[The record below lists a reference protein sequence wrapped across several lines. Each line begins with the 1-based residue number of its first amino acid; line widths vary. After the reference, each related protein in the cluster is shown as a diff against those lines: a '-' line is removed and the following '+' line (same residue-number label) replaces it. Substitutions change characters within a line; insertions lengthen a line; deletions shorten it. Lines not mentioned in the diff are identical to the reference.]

1 MWQRPMLSIL
11 RALHFLDDH
20 LLLFL
25 AGFLLVFIPL
35 YPKWPLLE
43 LIPGYIVR
51 VRLEDFFI
59 LLTFFVWIIQML
71 RGKTRFGKTTIAKP
85 IFVYLLVGFL
95 SVLSALFITQT
106 LPLNQPHII
115 KLFLHYFRRIEY
127 FSLFFIIFS
136 SLRTM
141 RQVRLFLLLGMGVV
155 LAVVVYGYGQ
165 KYLYWPAFSTMNR
178 EFSKGWWLYLTEH
191 ARVLSTFGG
200 HYDLAAYLVIVM
212 TMMWAFFFGL
222 KRIFMRIVLGV
233 LLAGSFWLLILT
245 ASRTSFLAYLVGTCA
260 MLFVYMFSR
269 GVRWTIIRAMIVI
282 VLSVGIMLSFGDLG
296 DRFTRLFGVDK
307 LKAQLA
313 FNPLKPFVDPPKENA
328 FFLENN
334 LAAVTSKSDQP
345 PSVGQPHRQGFG
357 GLVGE
362 TVDEE
367 PFSDASM
374 PDGER
379 RPFDV
384 YEDIPLPIA
393 STDSGTGTSSVIYVP
408 RTYSDTAMLFD
419 LSTGIRFDALWP
431 RAIQGFLRNPLLG
444 SGYSTL
450 TKETQDQFTEAES
463 TDNDFLRALGETGLL
478 GFLAFGAILG
488 VILKTAFEQ
497 RKEKDPTLFALSAGV
512 FGVVVGLL
520 TNAVYIDVFEA
531 SKVAYTFWSLVGIFF
546 AALWIKRKKPA

>member
-1 MWQRPMLSIL
+1 MLRLMSVIL
-11 RALHFLDDH
+11 RAFRFLDDH
-20 LLLFL
+20 LLMFL

-59 LLTFFVWIIQML
+59 LLTFFVWVIQML

-95 SVLSALFITQT
+95 SVLSAMFITQT

-127 FSLFFIIFS
+127 FSLFFIVFS
-136 SLRTM
+136 SLTTM
-141 RQVRLFLLLGMGVV
+141 RQVRIFLI
-155 LAVVVYGYGQ
+155 LAVAVVYGVIVYGYGQ

-212 TMMWAFFFGL
+212 TVAWSFFFGIKKL
-222 KRIFMRIVLGV
+222 LLRIATGFM
-233 LLAGSFWLLILT
+233 LAGAFWLLILT
-245 ASRTSFLAYLVGTCA
+245 ASRTSFLAYLAGTVA
-260 MLFVYMFSR
+260 MLFVYVFSR
-269 GVRWTIIRAMIVI
+269 GFRWSVVRGIFIV
-282 VLSVGIMLSFGDLG
+282 VLSIGLMLSFGDLSE
-296 DRFTRLFGVDK
+296 RFTKLFGIDK
-307 LKAQLA
+307 LKQQLA
-313 FNPLKPFVDPPKENA
+313 FNPLKPIGQPPKDNA
-328 FFLENN
+328 YFLENN
-334 LAAVTSKSDQP
+334 IAAVTSKSDQP
-345 PSVGQPHRQGFG
+345 PSVGQPGRQGFG
-357 GLVGE
+357 GLVGK
-362 TVDEE
+362 TTDEE
-367 PFSDASM
+367 PFIDAPTPSK
-374 PDGER
+374 ER

-393 STDSGTGTSSVIYVP
+393 STDSATGTSSVVYVP

-431 RAIQGFLRNPLLG
+431 RAWQGFLRNPLLG

-463 TDNDFLRALGETGLL
+463 TDNDYLRALGETGLL
-478 GFLAFGAILG
+478 GFLTFGAILAI
-488 VILKTAFEQ
+488 VLKTAFGC
-497 RKEKDPTLFALSAGV
+497 RKEKDPMLLALSAGV
-512 FGVVVGLL
+512 FGAVVGIL
-520 TNAVYIDVFEA
+520 TNAIYIDVFEA

-546 AALWIKRKKPA
+546 AAVWIKRKKTA